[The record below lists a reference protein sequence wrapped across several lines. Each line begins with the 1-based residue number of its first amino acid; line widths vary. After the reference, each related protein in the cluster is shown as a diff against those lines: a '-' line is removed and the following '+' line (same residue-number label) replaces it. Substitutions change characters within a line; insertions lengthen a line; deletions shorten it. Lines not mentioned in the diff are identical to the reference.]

1 MTELILLQ
9 IGKNRKRKQ
18 DLVNIGL
25 FHQLIWDNS
34 LTWSSK
40 GVTFFEDEIN
50 QTKRLKQK

>member
-25 FHQLIWDNS
+25 FHQLKWDNS

-50 QTKRLKQK
+50 QTKRLK

>member
-1 MTELILLQ
+1 MTEIILLQ

-34 LTWSSK
+34 LTWSSN